1 LEVRDS
7 AISEGGRRFTFPPYV
22 KKIDANNCKDWITCK
37 ISSGWWHRLSSLCKC
52 VLKVGAAIDEP
63 QVFKML
69 FIKNIKMISLKF
81 NPLLAQAGKPVPPGS
96 LG

>member
-1 LEVRDS
+1 
-7 AISEGGRRFTFPPYV
+7 
-22 KKIDANNCKDWITCK
+22 
-37 ISSGWWHRLSSLCKC
+37 

-81 NPLLAQAGKPVPPGS
+81 NPLLAQAGKPVPPDS
-96 LG
+96 WRTAT